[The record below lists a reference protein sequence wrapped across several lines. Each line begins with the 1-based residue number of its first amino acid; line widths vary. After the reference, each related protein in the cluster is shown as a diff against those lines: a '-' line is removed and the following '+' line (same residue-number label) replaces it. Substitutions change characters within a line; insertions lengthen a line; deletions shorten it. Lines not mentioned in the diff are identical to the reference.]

1 MVAPIG
7 DSGPLG
13 PARQVAGGLE
23 ESVQQPQWGPGGELY
38 FVTDVSGY
46 WNLYMEEAE
55 GKVGGSWNHYL
66 QARAGGEWATMCGSE
81 GEEGRLGRRRG

>member
-1 MVAPIG
+1 
-7 DSGPLG
+7 
-13 PARQVAGGLE
+13 
-23 ESVQQPQWGPGGELY
+23 LY